1 MALKDLFVGFCFV
14 LFFSFYLWIF
24 YMSRKPRN
32 HIESYI
38 LYENLCVSPRKYTCI
53 LWEVFRLEFI
63 LCKLSQRSYLS
74 ALSLPGFVT
83 LNKFI
88 DLSLRFPR
96 KEKHI

>member
-1 MALKDLFVGFCFV
+1 M
-14 LFFSFYLWIF
+14 
-24 YMSRKPRN
+24 
-32 HIESYI
+32 
-38 LYENLCVSPRKYTCI
+38 
-53 LWEVFRLEFI
+53 LWEVFKLEFI